1 MQKQRFYDA
10 MALLEIAGLNNTD
23 QWIPIDKIAE
33 IRSYLLTNQ
42 EELEVKLPKFVIGDL
57 SRLHDDS
64 KYKRSILSLIRR
76 LALYCSSILIR
87 KRLKDIKKKTMYGY
101 KLATKITCTR

>member
-42 EELEVKLPKFVIGDL
+42 EDIEVKLPKFVIGDL
-57 SRLHDDS
+57 SHLHDDI
-64 KYKRSILSLIRR
+64 KYKRTILSLIRR

-87 KRLKDIKKKTMYGY
+87 KRLKDVKKKTKYGY
-101 KLATKITCTR
+101 RLATQIKCTK

>member
-1 MQKQRFYDA
+1 MQKQRVYDA

-57 SRLHDDS
+57 TLLNDDS
-64 KYKRSILSLIRR
+64 KYKRTILSLVRR
-76 LALYCSSILIR
+76 LALYCSSAIIR
-87 KRLKDIKKKTMYGY
+87 IRLKDKKRQTMYGY
-101 KLATKITCTR
+101 KLATQIPCTN